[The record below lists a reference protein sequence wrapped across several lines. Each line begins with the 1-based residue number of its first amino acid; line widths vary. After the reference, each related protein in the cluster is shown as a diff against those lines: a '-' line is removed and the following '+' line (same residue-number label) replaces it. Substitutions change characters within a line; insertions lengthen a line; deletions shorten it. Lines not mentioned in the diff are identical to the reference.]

1 MGSERPGPGQ
11 GDRAGTGGAGRGI
24 SCILGGRSR
33 CTRRPADR
41 RGVRNVRP
49 PHHLGGRA
57 AVKPPPAGAGPG
69 RAATIYEVARLA
81 GVSHQ
86 TVSRYMADPSKL
98 KAATSE
104 KVERAMAELNY
115 TPNLTARSLR
125 TRSTYRLLALV
136 PGASP
141 YFPSRM
147 LTGAAA
153 AAQDAGYHL
162 DVVALEGSG
171 PDRTERLRRILDG
184 GPFAGALSFVP
195 LAGTDL
201 LQAQERIPVVV
212 AGEYDDQMR
221 GQGRMSDGSAAGSI
235 VAHLAALGHRRIA
248 HIAGPQEWPAAR
260 NRLRVYRQAVQEAG
274 LEDGG
279 VAEAEWNAASGYAAA
294 QTLVADRSITAI
306 FAANDQ
312 LAVGAIRAL
321 HEEGR
326 RVPDDVSVV
335 GWDDHPESAFLVP
348 SLTTVHMDLEAQGS
362 HAMKQLLA
370 ALKPGRTPPPEP
382 GTAGMRLVL
391 RESSGPAPRAPGQTS
406 LEA

>member
-1 MGSERPGPGQ
+1 MK
-11 GDRAGTGGAGRGI
+11 
-24 SCILGGRSR
+24 
-33 CTRRPADR
+33 PAS
-41 RGVRNVRP
+41 
-49 PHHLGGRA
+49 
-57 AVKPPPAGAGPG
+57 AGAGPG

-86 TVSRYMADPSKL
+86 TVSRFMADPSKL
-98 KAATSE
+98 KAATSV

-125 TRSTYRLLALV
+125 TRAAYRLLALV
-136 PGASP
+136 AGASP
-141 YFPSRM
+141 YSPSRM
-147 LTGAAA
+147 LAGAAA
-153 AAQDAGYHL
+153 TAQEAGYHL

-221 GQGRMSDGSAAGSI
+221 GQGRMSDGSAAHAI
-235 VAHLAALGHRRIA
+235 VVHLAALGHRRIA

-260 NRLRVYRQAVQEAG
+260 NRLEVYRQAVQDAG

-279 VAEAEWNAASGYAAA
+279 VAEAEWSAASGYAAA
-294 QTLVADRSITAI
+294 QTLLADRAITAI

-312 LAVGAIRAL
+312 LAIGAIRAL
-321 HEEGR
+321 HER
-326 RVPDDVSVV
+326 ALQVPADVSVV

-362 HAMKQLLA
+362 HAMKRLLA
-370 ALKPGRTPPPEP
+370 ALKPGGSPPAEP

-391 RESSGPAPRAPGQTS
+391 RESSGPAPRVPGQTS